1 MGETGEALCAKLP
14 LYKYQYKDL
23 AEAAMKAIDQQK
35 RKLQSAQKTTI
46 RRYQQETEQLN
57 TLQYSGGAPEEFAKL
72 VENHKGSGAALQYQ
86 DEALKVLEK
95 QLAKVKEGTLRFDQK
110 AQNIVQASG
119 TGNSDTLCCKQDVSD
134 WVSDFFF
141 NEPEPDVDVVSM
153 FRASDRA
160 LMYNLD
166 GSTECAAAKPP
177 SSSSTGFGDREVAKV
192 MELTRQEHD
201 VCEIALRA
209 AAGSVDRAV
218 EACLKMPARPGAS
231 SSITEASMG
240 DDRSVAATDGSVAA
254 SEPVLQSHSESGSRR
269 SRRRR

>member
-134 WVSDFFF
+134 WVSNFFF

-166 GSTECAAAKPP
+166 GSNEWDCHPECAAAKPP

-209 AAGSVDRAV
+209 AA
-218 EACLKMPARPGAS
+218 
-231 SSITEASMG
+231 
-240 DDRSVAATDGSVAA
+240 A